1 LSAATGG
8 RAADLEVSSMVRSGN
23 STSRRRVGA
32 GTLVAAV
39 LTLAAMVPTA
49 QAASLNPPPPDFEQC
64 HGSGTQT
71 ICHGVRIVPGHLE
84 PSDIFCGSGSD
95 AFEIFDSADF
105 IRQEATRWYDAGG
118 NLVRRMIHEVWV
130 GSAWTNP
137 LAGTSV
143 RYNQMQTFIDEFSVP
158 GDLGSATETTTGALN
173 FVLPGS
179 GAIVQATGRTVIG
192 ADGTLEFRAG
202 PQAIIDYFF
211 DGDLSAFD
219 PLCEALAG

>member
-1 LSAATGG
+1 
-8 RAADLEVSSMVRSGN
+8 
-23 STSRRRVGA
+23 
-32 GTLVAAV
+32 
-39 LTLAAMVPTA
+39 
-49 QAASLNPPPPDFEQC
+49 
-64 HGSGTQT
+64 
-71 ICHGVRIVPGHLE
+71 VRIVPGHLE